1 MEVMKRFDDKS
12 FDLVLTDPPYG
23 IGAANVKRGGRKD
36 GHSIAKSRD
45 YGHLTWDDKKPEKEF
60 FDEII
65 RVSKNQV
72 IFGGEHLCHLLPQ
85 SRGWIF
91 WDKDTG
97 NNQYADG
104 ELAWTSFDKALRKF
118 KWRWKG
124 MFQEDMKHKEIRVHP
139 TQKPVPLMKW
149 IMLNHG
155 KECMTILDP
164 FMGSG
169 TTLVAAQKLGR
180 KAVGIEI
187 SEKYCEIAIKRIN
200 DFQHELF

>member
-1 MEVMKRFDDKS
+1 M
-12 FDLVLTDPPYG
+12 
-23 IGAANVKRGGRKD
+23 
-36 GHSIAKSRD
+36 
-45 YGHLTWDDKKPEKEF
+45 
-60 FDEII
+60 I

-124 MFQEDMKHKEIRVHP
+124 MFQEDMKHKETRVHP

-149 IMLNHG
+149 ILCNHG
-155 KECMTILDP
+155 KDCITILDP

-169 TTLVAAQKLGR
+169 TTGVACKELGR
-180 KAVGIEI
+180 NFIGIEI
-187 SEKYCEIAIKRIN
+187 SKEYFDIAQKRLAN
-200 DFQHELF
+200 TMESML